1 MFGNSFLQKIV
12 ISMFVGACLAGLV
25 SFYRNII
32 QAGDDALNKNYRKKP
47 AAAQSGVPTPVPR
60 QVVPQR

>member
-1 MFGNSFLQKIV
+1 MV
-12 ISMFVGACLAGLV
+12 AGACIAGLV

-32 QAGDDALNKNYRKKP
+32 QAGDDALNKNYKKKP
-47 AAAQSGVPTPVPR
+47 AATTPAGPPPR